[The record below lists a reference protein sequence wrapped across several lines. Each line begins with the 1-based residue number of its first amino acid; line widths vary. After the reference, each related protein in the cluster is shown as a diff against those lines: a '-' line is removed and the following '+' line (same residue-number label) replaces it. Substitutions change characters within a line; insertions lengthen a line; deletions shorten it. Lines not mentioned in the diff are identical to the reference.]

1 MARDVMKSFGEEP
14 GTGKL
19 YAVCVVL
26 AVIAHFL
33 PWRLTTALGMLL
45 EKTDMGFKIGALGV
59 ISGTALIAAMAG
71 FAHSLLAEL
80 TQAGRRKLT
89 LLLVALTAVAA
100 VLQLVFFFRTGG
112 AQQTPI
118 RGFTLAS
125 PESAA
130 WGFYIALLAT
140 LAAVVLGV
148 LRMKSL
154 PSAAPEAPAPAPPSA
169 PPANP
174 Q

>member
-1 MARDVMKSFGEEP
+1 MTRDVAKSFGDEP

-19 YAVCVVL
+19 YAVCAAL

-33 PWRLTTALGMLL
+33 PWRLTSLGMFG
-45 EKTDMGFKIGALGV
+45 EGTEMGFKIGALGV
-59 ISGTALIAAMAG
+59 ISGTALIAAVAG
-71 FAHSLLAEL
+71 YANSLLAEL
-80 TQAGRRKLT
+80 TQAGKRNLA

-100 VLQLVFFFRTGG
+100 VLQLVFFFQTGG
-112 AQQTPI
+112 TQKGLL
-118 RGFTLAS
+118 RLA
-125 PESAA
+125 PQSAA

-140 LAAVVLGV
+140 LAAVVLGA
-148 LRMKSL
+148 LRTKSL

-169 PPANP
+169 PSGNP